1 MWSWQMRSISPV
13 VMPTSTQGA
22 IMSSTSAA
30 KRPASRMPSS
40 SAAVF
45 GVTALIGVDSQAQQ
59 IKEGESVTDSDANW
73 GDAFT
78 AAPAVV

>member
-1 MWSWQMRSISPV
+1 MRSISPV
-13 VMPTSTQGA
+13 LMPPSPQGA

-59 IKEGESVTDSDANW
+59 IKEGESVTDSGAEW
-73 GDAFT
+73 GGAFT
-78 AAPAVV
+78 AAAAMV